1 MSGFNVKHLEN
12 LVNFCAQ
19 KQKVLSKNIA
29 NVGTEN
35 YQREDLE
42 FRSVLTDSIEQPMRI
57 TREKHFEV
65 DRNGN
70 NMQGGFAVIKD
81 NGEDMFSGK
90 NNVDIDRE
98 MSEMAENSIR
108 FRFASRKLGD
118 YYKGLQ
124 NVIKGGGSQ

>member
-1 MSGFNVKHLEN
+1 MSGFNVKELEN
-12 LVNFCAQ
+12 LVSYCAQ

-29 NVGTEN
+29 NVGTED

-42 FRSVLTDSIEQPMRI
+42 FRSVLSDSLDQPLKA
-57 TREKHFEV
+57 TREKHFQV
-65 DRNGN
+65 DKNGN
-70 NMQGGFAVIKD
+70 SLNSGFAVIKD
-81 NGEDMFSGK
+81 NSEEMYSGI

-124 NVIKGGGSQ
+124 NVIKGGGA

>member
-1 MSGFNVKHLEN
+1 MSGFNVKYLEN
-12 LVNFCAQ
+12 LVNYCAQ

-29 NVGTEN
+29 NVGTEY

-42 FRSVLTDSIEQPMRI
+42 FRSVLSDSIEQPMKI
-57 TREKHFEV
+57 TSDKHMQV
-65 DRNGN
+65 DKNGN
-70 NMQGGFAVIKD
+70 SLSGGFSVIRD
-81 NGEDMFSGK
+81 NGEDMYSGK

-108 FRFASRKLGD
+108 YRFASRKLGD

-124 NVIKGGGSQ
+124 NVIKGGGAQ